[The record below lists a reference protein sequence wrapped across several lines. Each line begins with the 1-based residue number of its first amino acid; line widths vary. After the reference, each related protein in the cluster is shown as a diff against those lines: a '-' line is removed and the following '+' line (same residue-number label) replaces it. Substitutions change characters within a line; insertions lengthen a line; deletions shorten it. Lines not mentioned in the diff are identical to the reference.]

1 MFLKQ
6 CPKSE
11 KKRLLKLVELE
22 QKARSLGY
30 SCIAGV
36 DEAGRGPLAGPVV
49 AAACILSDELF
60 FPGINDSKLVP
71 PLKREA
77 LYHTLTTHPQ
87 VYYGIGI
94 SEVSVIDEINILQA
108 TLKAM
113 REAVSKLQARP
124 DYLLVDGEKLV
135 TEGGILAEK
144 IVKGDQ
150 KSQSIAAAS
159 IIAKV
164 VRDKMMQGY
173 HLLFPEYGFNEH
185 KGYGTEKHR
194 AALKRYGP
202 CAIHRKG
209 FAPVAEYFAA
219 IKED

>member
-1 MFLKQ
+1 MFPKQ

-49 AAACILSDELF
+49 AVACVLSHELF

-71 PLKREA
+71 PAAREA
-77 LYHTLTTHPQ
+77 LYHSLTTHPE
-87 VYYGIGI
+87 VHYAIGV

-113 REAVSKLQARP
+113 REAVSNLQISP

-135 TEGGILAEK
+135 TERGIPAEK
-144 IVKGDQ
+144 VIKGDQ

-194 AALKRYGP
+194 QALKRYGP
-202 CAIHRKG
+202 CAIHRKQ
-209 FAPVAEYFAA
+209 FAPVAQYFVAG
-219 IKED
+219 KED